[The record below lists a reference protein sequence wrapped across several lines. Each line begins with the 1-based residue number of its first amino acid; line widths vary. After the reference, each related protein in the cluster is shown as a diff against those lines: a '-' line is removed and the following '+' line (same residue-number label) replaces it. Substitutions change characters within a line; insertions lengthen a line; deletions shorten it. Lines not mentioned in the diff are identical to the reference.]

1 MSNGWRKI
9 DLDLA
14 KGFGANLMPRWSDE
28 ARKRQSELIRS
39 WKPWTRSTGP
49 RTEEGKV
56 VSSRNRVPS
65 DFFPFNEVL
74 IRCDTRGGKKLIEA
88 LTKTVVSFKLG
99 EISHQECWEK
109 VNELLRKNE
118 HLIYDSYGKHIEK

>member
-1 MSNGWRKI
+1 
-9 DLDLA
+9 
-14 KGFGANLMPRWSDE
+14 MPRWSDE

-49 RTEEGKV
+49 RTEEGKFV
-56 VSSRNRVPS
+56 ASRNRLPS
-65 DFFPFNEVL
+65 DFFPFNGAL

-88 LTKTVVSFKLG
+88 LTKTVVSLKLG
-99 EISHQECWEK
+99 EISNQECWEK

-118 HLIYDSYGKHIEK
+118 HLIYDSYGKHVEK